1 MLLLSKLKLW
11 GVAALAAIA
20 AIAATF
26 AKLYKAQRDRARERA
41 ERAEAAIELD
51 REIDEAD
58 AEIAGEYSEHRARA
72 REDIKNGQVPA
83 NLRDSDAW

>member
-41 ERAEAAIELD
+41 ERAEAQLDWKRETEAADQEIES
-51 REIDEAD
+51 
-58 AEIAGEYSEHRARA
+58 EYSEL
-72 REDIKNGQVPA
+72 RERLKADMKAGKVPE
-83 NLRDSDAW
+83 NLERPNDW